1 MPSVEESSVD
11 RGSAAPPP
19 AALRTPGPDSL
30 VGNIAGAIADDIVSG
45 RLRAGDDLNSV
56 ELARRFQTSRTPVRE
71 ALLLLEKEGLV
82 EIESHRRPR
91 VKRWTRSEVRELYV
105 VRGALY
111 ALVAELVV
119 ANATADD
126 LQSLSNCY
134 VELAAA
140 GAAQDLERFF
150 RANVAFRDLE
160 VHISRNTQLRRVLD
174 SLGLR
179 VQQLR
184 HYSISLPGGIEESRS
199 DRERL
204 VRAYYERDSLVAA
217 ALSRAT
223 VLRALARI
231 EHSGWKGME

>member
-1 MPSVEESSVD
+1 MSS
-11 RGSAAPPP
+11 S
-19 AALRTPGPDSL
+19 DSL
-30 VGNIAGAIADDIVSG
+30 NVDIRATIAGTLATDIVAG
-45 RLRAGDDLNSV
+45 RLRAGADLNSV

-82 EIESHRRPR
+82 EIESRRRPR
-91 VKRWTRSEVRELYV
+91 VRRWSRAEIRELYL
-105 VRGALY
+105 VRAALY
-111 ALVAELVV
+111 ALVAELIVL
-119 ANATADD
+119 NASDDELQLLSACYDELSSAADARD
-126 LQSLSNCY
+126 I
-134 VELAAA
+134 
-140 GAAQDLERFF
+140 ERFF

-160 VHISRNTQLRRVLD
+160 ARICHNSQLLGILD

-184 HYSISLPGGIEESRS
+184 HYSISLPGGMNESRA

-204 VRAYYERDSLVAA
+204 LRAYYERDAQLAA
-217 ALSRAT
+217 ALSRST

>member
-1 MPSVEESSVD
+1 MSSAEEPSVDS
-11 RGSAAPPP
+11 GSTQASRT
-19 AALRTPGPDSL
+19 LRTPWPESL
-30 VGNIAGAIADDIVSG
+30 VGDIARAIADDIVSG
-45 RLRAGDDLNSV
+45 QLRAGDDLNSV

-82 EIESHRRPR
+82 EIESRRRPL
-91 VKRWTRSEVRELYV
+91 VKRWTRSEVRELYL
-105 VRGALY
+105 VRAALY

-119 ANATADD
+119 ANATAAD

-134 VELAAA
+134 AELATAA
-140 GAAQDLERFF
+140 AAQDLERFF
-150 RANVAFRDLE
+150 RANVGFRDLE
-160 VHISRNTQLRRVLD
+160 AQISRNTQLQRVLD

-204 VRAYYERDSLVAA
+204 VRAYYERDALVAT

>member
-1 MPSVEESSVD
+1 MSASDPASVD
-11 RGSAAPPP
+11 IKAPQAVAGVRVPWP
-19 AALRTPGPDSL
+19 ESL
-30 VGNIAGAIADDIVSG
+30 VGNVAGAIATDIVAG

-82 EIESHRRPR
+82 EIESRRRPR
-91 VKRWTRSEVRELYV
+91 VRHWTRAEIRDLYV

-111 ALVAELVV
+111 ALVAELIV
-119 ANATADD
+119 ANATDAD
-126 LQSLSNCY
+126 LQLLGDCY
-134 VELAAA
+134 NELAAA
-140 GAAQDLERFF
+140 EAARDLERFF
-150 RANVAFRDLE
+150 KANVAFRDIE
-160 VHISRNTQLRRVLD
+160 AQICRNTQLQRVLD

-204 VRAYYERDSLVAA
+204 LRAYYERDASLAA
-217 ALSRAT
+217 ALSRST
-223 VLRALARI
+223 VMRALARI